1 MECSVNSLSLSK
13 PCIAYLKP
21 NMKGSKSS
29 LYVKVVKKTKLA
41 C

>member
-13 PCIAYLKP
+13 PCISYLQP
-21 NMKGSKSS
+21 NLKGSKSS